1 MSLPRTPRCSQAHR
15 EILGSPVPNRSAQR
29 QYHWCQ
35 SIHPSPAPFSP
46 PLTQSEHLHPFPAD
60 NYGLRLVLILVP
72 VTSHSAANCLNA
84 HWRLSPDEPRRTM
97 SSAYSSDM
105 IPRVAK
111 WKPSAAWLQLEI
123 CTVWTK
129 LLACLYRNC
138 RHVQFKEHT
147 FSTFP
152 KPLPCALQFAV
163 SIYTHNSLT
172 WSTILEL
179 SSSETHFSII

>member
-15 EILGSPVPNRSAQR
+15 EILGSPVTNRSAQR
-29 QYHWCQ
+29 QYHWYQ
-35 SIHPSPAPFSP
+35 SINPSISCSILPSPDPEWA
-46 PLTQSEHLHPFPAD
+46 LHPFPAD

-111 WKPSAAWLQLEI
+111 WKPSAAWLQLEL
-123 CTVWTK
+123 CTMWTN
-129 LLACLYRNC
+129 LLARLYRNC
-138 RHVQFKEHT
+138 RQVQFKEHT

-152 KPLPCALQFAV
+152 KPLSCALQFAV
-163 SIYTHNSLT
+163 SIYTHNTLT

-179 SSSETHFSII
+179 SSSETHFI